1 MSAPKA
7 ERSEG
12 TSGTPYGSPA
22 YCWYVLGVLTLVY
35 ALHALDRGLPNI
47 LIEPVRHEFGLTDS
61 QLGLFSGLAYG
72 LSFAATVLPIGYL
85 SDRMNRRKLL
95 AAVVLL
101 WSLLTAFSGM
111 SRSFGQLVLAR
122 VGVGASEAG
131 AAPLAIPM
139 VVDIFP
145 SKRRA
150 LALGVFWTGPPLGGF
165 VAAALGGYIAA
176 EHGWR
181 AAFFLAGIPGI
192 LVALLLLFTVREP
205 RRGATDPEA
214 APSADPPPRFTEA
227 VAFLIRTPALICLIG
242 TVATLSL
249 LSIAMGAWMGSFFIR
264 IHGLTLAQTGL
275 VLGVGGGLCSCI
287 APALFGWAADKLAV
301 RDPRWPLRLV
311 MISGLLA
318 LLLTQVTLFASSV
331 AVAIVGFILA
341 DFVRMGFAP
350 PTISV
355 LMTHTPARVRGGV
368 MSILQL
374 ASAVIGFGLG
384 PLLTGMLSDYLG
396 GGAAIKYALVC
407 VSLLFVVAAAL
418 LMLASHLLFG
428 PANRRQPASNGAGDG

>member
-1 MSAPKA
+1 
-7 ERSEG
+7 
-12 TSGTPYGSPA
+12 
-22 YCWYVLGVLTLVY
+22 
-35 ALHALDRGLPNI
+35 
-47 LIEPVRHEFGLTDS
+47 
-61 QLGLFSGLAYG
+61 
-72 LSFAATVLPIGYL
+72 
-85 SDRMNRRKLL
+85 
-95 AAVVLL
+95 
-101 WSLLTAFSGM
+101 
-111 SRSFGQLVLAR
+111 
-122 VGVGASEAG
+122 
-131 AAPLAIPM
+131 
-139 VVDIFP
+139 
-145 SKRRA
+145 
-150 LALGVFWTGPPLGGF
+150 VFYTGPPVGGF
-165 VAAALGGYIAA
+165 IATALGGYIAA

-192 LVALLLLFTVREP
+192 LIALLALFTVREP
-205 RRGATDPEA
+205 RRGASDQESA
-214 APSADPPPRFTEA
+214 AGPPPRFTEA

-249 LSIAMGAWMGSFFIR
+249 LSIAMQAWMGSFFIR

-287 APALFGWAADKLAV
+287 APTLSGWLADRLAL

-311 MISGLLA
+311 MITGLMA
-318 LLLTQVTLFASSV
+318 LLLTQVSLFASSV

-368 MSILQL
+368 MSFLQL

-396 GGAAIKYALVC
+396 GGAAIRYALAC
-407 VSLLFVVAAAL
+407 VSVLFVVAAVL
-418 LMLASHLLFG
+418 LIIASRLLYG
-428 PANRRQPASNGAGDG
+428 PAGRRAAA